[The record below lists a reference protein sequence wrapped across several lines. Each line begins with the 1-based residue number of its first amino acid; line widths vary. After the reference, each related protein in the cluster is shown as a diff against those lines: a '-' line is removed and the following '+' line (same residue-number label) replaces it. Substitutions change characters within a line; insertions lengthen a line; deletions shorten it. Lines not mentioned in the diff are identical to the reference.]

1 MPKSDQ
7 RSMLFMT
14 FFLLSSGNKY
24 HVNCAASAP
33 EPVLRFW
40 QDNGAC
46 FIRELDNDLFV
57 IYEHVI
63 TNIYDGLPQLKM
75 FFLLFELK

>member
-1 MPKSDQ
+1 
-7 RSMLFMT
+7 MLFMT

-33 EPVLRFW
+33 EPVLRFR

-46 FIRELDNDLFV
+46 FILELDNDLFLK
-57 IYEHVI
+57 YEHVI
-63 TNIYDGLPQLKM
+63 TNIYDGLPQVKNV
-75 FFLLFELK
+75 FFTF